1 MDEPSSIKT
10 TPAPLEMWGGMECSV
25 VRIESRVEDQ
35 LARAGHDRRPDDLD
49 RFAALGLRA
58 FRFPVLWERHAGP
71 AIDWRWTDER
81 LERLRALGVRPI
93 VGFLHHGCGPG
104 ETCFLAPDFVDRFA
118 AFARRVAERYP
129 WIDAYT
135 PINEPLTTARFSG
148 MYGLWHPHRRDLA
161 SFARILLDE
170 CLATRAAMRAIR
182 EINPRAQ
189 LIQTEDVGK
198 THSTPR
204 LAYQADLENERRW
217 LSFDLLAGRLDRTS
231 PLFGYLSRG
240 GLVAA
245 EIEAFAADPC
255 PPDVIGMNYYVTSE
269 RFLDR
274 HLNRYPPA
282 THGGNEYDRYAD
294 VTAVRVREEGI
305 VGFEGLLHEV
315 WQRYHRPIAITEVQL
330 ACTREEQ
337 LRWLLEAWRA
347 AQRARAA
354 CVDVRAITPWSLLG
368 AFDWDSLLIE
378 TNGNYEVGAFD
389 VRSSP
394 PRPTAVARAIHSLAM
409 TGDYDHPV
417 LAVEGWWRRRIRLE
431 YPPISAPSGGPGT
444 AVREE
449 DEVKPGAKPLVIL
462 APGTALGRALL
473 RVCHVRGLPC
483 VALPRRELN
492 LADPAHIRETLT
504 QLSPW
509 AVLHA
514 GGYPRI
520 DDAEDDPAACSHEN
534 TLSAT
539 RLAAAC
545 AELDLPLAVFS
556 TDLVFDG
563 ATDRPYVETDP
574 ANPLSVFGRS
584 KLEMETRVAQH
595 HAGALIVRSS
605 ATFGPWDTDNF
616 VTATLD
622 RLAEGPV
629 HIADDTTI
637 TATYLPD
644 LVNTTLDLLID
655 GETGLWHLAN
665 SGALTWADLARRLAR
680 QAALPVDRV
689 IGVPLQSLGLRAPRP
704 RYSALASERGTLLP
718 PLDHALDRYFVQRGA
733 AWRVPEA
740 SRG

>member
-1 MDEPSSIKT
+1 MEETSSI
-10 TPAPLEMWGGMECSV
+10 TPRPLEIWGGMECSV

-35 LARAGHDRRPDDLD
+35 LARTGHDHRPDDLD
-49 RFAALGLRA
+49 RFASLGLRA

-71 AIDWRWTDER
+71 VIDWRWADER
-81 LERLRALGVRPI
+81 LEKLRALGLRPI
-93 VGFLHHGCGPG
+93 VGLLHHGCGPD
-104 ETCFLAPDFVDRFA
+104 ETCFLSPDFVPRFA
-118 AFARRVAERYP
+118 AFARQVAERYP

-182 EINPRAQ
+182 AVNPRAR

-204 LAYQADLENERRW
+204 LAYQAELENERRW
-217 LSFDLLAGRLDRTS
+217 LSFDLLSGRLDRLS
-231 PLFGYLSRG
+231 PLFGYLRRG
-240 GLVAA
+240 GIAAA

-282 THGGNEYDRYAD
+282 THGGNEHDSYAD
-294 VTAVRVREEGI
+294 VTAARVRAEGL

-315 WQRYHRPIAITEVQL
+315 WQRYRRPIAITEVQL

-337 LRWLLEAWRA
+337 LRWLLEAWQA

-354 CVDVRAITPWSLLG
+354 GVDLRAITPWSLLG
-368 AFDWDSLLIE
+368 AYDWDSLLVE

-389 VRSSP
+389 ARSSP
-394 PRPTAVARAIHSLAM
+394 PRPTAVARAIRSLAT
-409 TGDYDHPV
+409 TGRYDHPV
-417 LAVEGWWRRRIRLE
+417 LAVEGWWRRGIRLE

-444 AVREE
+444 AVRAE
-449 DEVKPGAKPLVIL
+449 DEVKPGARPLVIL

-483 VALPRRELN
+483 IALPRREAS
-492 LADPAHIRETLT
+492 LADPVRIRETLAGS
-504 QLSPW
+504 SPW
-509 AVLHA
+509 AVVNA

-520 DDAEDDPAACSHEN
+520 DDAEDDPAACFRDN
-534 TLSAT
+534 TVAALN
-539 RLAAAC
+539 LAAAC

-563 ATDRPYVETDP
+563 ASDRPYVESDP
-574 ANPLSVFGRS
+574 PHPLGVFGRS
-584 KLEMETRVAQH
+584 KHEMETRVGQR
-595 HAGALIVRSS
+595 HAGALIVRTGV
-605 ATFGPWDTDNF
+605 TFGPWDADNF
-616 VTATLD
+616 VAATLD
-622 RLAEGPV
+622 QLADAPV
-629 HIADDTTI
+629 RVADDTLI

-644 LVNTTLDLLID
+644 LVNATLDLLID

-665 SGALTWADLARRLAR
+665 PGPLTWADLARRLAH
-680 QAALPVDRV
+680 QAALPVARV
-689 IGVPLQSLGLRAPRP
+689 LGVPLSALGLRAPRP
-704 RYSALASERGTLLP
+704 RNSALASQRGALLP
-718 PLDHALDRYFVQRGA
+718 SLEHALDRYFVQRGA